1 MSAEGTSTSEL
12 PPPVQAAASQPTE
25 HTQTETN
32 SDTMVAPAV
41 ASVASSAIG
50 PIRNAVRTA
59 ATSATAASTSAR
71 PLSGIFG
78 INKPSGP
85 TSMSL
90 LDELKPLF
98 ATSPLFA
105 DADGK
110 RPNDNNSRKR
120 GKFGGKGRGKWAGG
134 VAGAPKIGQGGT
146 LDPLADGV
154 LVVGVGS
161 GTKQLQKYLDCTK
174 EYRSTGLLGSATTSY
189 DSCDPILTR
198 KPYDHVTPQ
207 SIADLLPNFTGTV
220 SQIPPLYSAVRIDGK
235 RLFEYARENLPLPRP
250 IEPRNVTI
258 HELRLVDWLEPGK
271 HSFKEPEREVPPED
285 KALVGRVLDMAGRK
299 EGQTDTVKQEQA
311 GQDNPE
317 SPAPVTSWKRLSTAK
332 DAAVAASTTQ
342 SDQAGSAQDI
352 DAKGPPA
359 FVLEMTVSSGT
370 YVRSIVHDLAIAA
383 GSAAHVQTLTR
394 TRQGE
399 WSIDSSSPASAPVAD
414 ADADQTQ
421 PPSIVRGNCIEWKV
435 FADAIADMQREKT
448 DPSYKSPRDEEGLR
462 AWERQLLS
470 VIVPV

>member
-1 MSAEGTSTSEL
+1 MSAQDSTATSSTDNQSQET
-12 PPPVQAAASQPTE
+12 VAS
-25 HTQTETN
+25 
-32 SDTMVAPAV
+32 STMVAPAAV
-41 ASVASSAIG
+41 ISASVG
-50 PIRNAVRTA
+50 PIRNTA
-59 ATSATAASTSAR
+59 RIVTASATASTSAR

-90 LDELKPLF
+90 LDDLKPLF
-98 ATSPLFA
+98 ATSLLFA
-105 DADGK
+105 DADGN
-110 RPNDNNSRKR
+110 RPQNNQRKR
-120 GKFGGKGRGKWAGG
+120 GRFGGKGKGKWAGG
-134 VAGAPKIGQGGT
+134 AAGAPKLGQGGT

-154 LVVGVGS
+154 LVIGVGN

-207 SIADLLPNFTGTV
+207 KIADLLPKFTGTV

-250 IEPRNVTI
+250 IEPRKVTI
-258 HELRLVDWLEPGK
+258 HELRLVDWLEPSK
-271 HSFKEPEREVPPED
+271 HTFKEPDREVPPED

-299 EGQTDTVKQEQA
+299 EGQTDTFKEEQDDGSA
-311 GQDNPE
+311 NKEQDADAAASTP
-317 SPAPVTSWKRLSTAK
+317 SWKRLPTSNGA
-332 DAAVAASTTQ
+332 AAVASNAESETV
-342 SDQAGSAQDI
+342 AAEGGA
-352 DAKGPPA
+352 DAGPPA

-399 WSIDSSSPASAPVAD
+399 WSIDTSSAAESQD
-414 ADADQTQ
+414 KEQTG
-421 PPSIVRGNCIEWKV
+421 VRGNCIDWKV

-448 DPSYKSPRDEEGLR
+448 DTTFKSPRDSEGLR
-462 AWERQLLS
+462 EWERQLLK

>member
-1 MSAEGTSTSEL
+1 MSAEDTTTTSSVDTAATQ
-12 PPPVQAAASQPTE
+12 PPPQQSQQSPPST
-25 HTQTETN
+25 
-32 SDTMVAPAV
+32 DTMVHPA
-41 ASVASSAIG
+41 AVASSAIG

-59 ATSATAASTSAR
+59 ATTASSSTASTSAR

-90 LDELKPLF
+90 LDALKPLF

-110 RPNDNNSRKR
+110 RPQDQSRKR
-120 GKFGGKGRGKWAGG
+120 GKFGKGKGKWAGG
-134 VAGAPKIGQGGT
+134 VAGAPKLGQGGT

-154 LVVGVGS
+154 LVVGVGN

-198 KPYDHVTPQ
+198 KPYEHVTPQ
-207 SIADLLPNFTGTV
+207 TLAELLPRFTGTV

-235 RLFEYARENLPLPRP
+235 RLFEYAREDLPLPRP
-250 IEPRNVTI
+250 IEPRKVTI

-271 HSFKEPEREVPPED
+271 HAFKEPEREVPAED

-299 EGQTDTVKQEQA
+299 EGQTDTVKEDDTSDA
-311 GQDNPE
+311 DKP
-317 SPAPVTSWKRLSTAK
+317 PAEETSASATSWKKLPTAS
-332 DAAVAASTTQ
+332 DAASTAEGGAEEGT
-342 SDQAGSAQDI
+342 A
-352 DAKGPPA
+352 GPPA

-399 WSIDSSSPASAPVAD
+399 WSIDTPSPSAAD
-414 ADADQTQ
+414 TDATDANV
-421 PPSIVRGNCIEWKV
+421 VRGNCIEWTV

-448 DPSYKSPRDEEGLR
+448 DASYKSPRDEEGLR
-462 AWERQLLS
+462 AWERQLLR

>member
-1 MSAEGTSTSEL
+1 MSAAPTDANEGTINPTY
-12 PPPVQAAASQPTE
+12 ATSQPE
-25 HTQTETN
+25 PAQSAPQT
-32 SDTMVAPAV
+32 SDTML
-41 ASVASSAIG
+41 ASSSG
-50 PIRNAVRTA
+50 PIRTAVRSV
-59 ATSATAASTSAR
+59 ATSAAASTSTR

-98 ATSPLFA
+98 ASSPLFA

-110 RPNDNNSRKR
+110 RADDNRKR
-120 GKFGGKGRGKWAGG
+120 GKFGRGKGRGKGAGG

-174 EYRSTGLLGSATTSY
+174 EYRTTGLLGSATTSY
-189 DSCDPILTR
+189 DSQDPILTR
-198 KPYDHVTPQ
+198 KPYDHVVPQ
-207 SIADLLPNFTGTV
+207 TIADLLPRFTGTV
-220 SQIPPLYSAVRIDGK
+220 LQIPPLYSAVRIDGK
-235 RLFEYARENLPLPRP
+235 RLFEYARANLPLPRP
-250 IEPRNVTI
+250 IEPRKVTV
-258 HELRLVDWLEPGK
+258 HELRLVDWLESGT
-271 HSFKEPEREVPPED
+271 HGFKEPDREVPDED

-299 EGQTDTVKQEQA
+299 EGQTDTVKEDPTQPEEQ
-311 GQDNPE
+311 PTE
-317 SPAPVTSWKRLSTAK
+317 WKKLPTSKDVVKSTEGEA
-332 DAAVAASTTQ
+332 
-342 SDQAGSAQDI
+342 
-352 DAKGPPA
+352 GPPA

-399 WSIDSSSPASAPVAD
+399 WSIDSSPAHAQSD
-414 ADADQTQ
+414 AKQ
-421 PPSIVRGNCIEWKV
+421 IVPGNCIEWKV
-435 FADAIADMQREKT
+435 FADAIADMQREKS
-448 DPSYKSPRDEEGLR
+448 DASYRSPRDDDGLR
-462 AWERQLLS
+462 AWERQLLNT
-470 VIVPV
+470 IVPV